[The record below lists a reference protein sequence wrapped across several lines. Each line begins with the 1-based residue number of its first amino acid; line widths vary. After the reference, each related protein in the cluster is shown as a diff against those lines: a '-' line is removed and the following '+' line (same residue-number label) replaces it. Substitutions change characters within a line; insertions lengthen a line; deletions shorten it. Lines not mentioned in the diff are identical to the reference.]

1 MMLVDEKVQASDPDS
16 VITAATAMIARDGV
30 AGLTMRGL
38 ADAIGTSTQ
47 AIYTRYGG
55 KPGLVEA
62 VALSAGVALG
72 DRLAAVPEALS
83 PGARVVAI
91 AEAYCAYAA
100 ANPAVFELLTGVT
113 RGRERQAVLIGALH
127 PLRRAVAAMGG
138 DIAMA
143 DAVWAAAHGTVMLH
157 VQQRLSA
164 DQSQRALSRLLTG
177 ITSPVAVPTPGSP
190 AKLRPISSLVRW
202 IKYG

>member
-1 MMLVDEKVQASDPDS
+1 
-16 VITAATAMIARDGV
+16 
-30 AGLTMRGL
+30 
-38 ADAIGTSTQ
+38 
-47 AIYTRYGG
+47 
-55 KPGLVEA
+55 
-62 VALSAGVALG
+62 
-72 DRLAAVPEALS
+72 
-83 PGARVVAI
+83 
-91 AEAYCAYAA
+91 
-100 ANPAVFELLTGVT
+100 
-113 RGRERQAVLIGALH
+113 
-127 PLRRAVAAMGG
+127 MGG